1 MPNHVTN
8 RITGPT
14 TILDRLTRPAT
25 GDDAPAHNITTDGR
39 VIDFNLLI
47 PEPENND
54 DWYDWRVNHWGTKW
68 NAYTPTITTH
78 NDGTVTIGFQTAWSA
93 PTAILTELSL
103 RLPGEELH
111 VQWADEDFG
120 YNIGDVIMR
129 NGVATS
135 NNTLEER
142 TDAARDYATNL
153 CHSKTYAEYEAA
165 VNAEYG
171 IEDN

>member
-25 GDDAPAHNITTDGR
+25 GDDTPGHNITTDGR

-78 NDGTVTIGFQTAWSA
+78 DDGTVTLGFETAWSA
-93 PTAILTELSL
+93 PTAILAELSL
-103 RLPGEELH
+103 RLPAEDLH
-111 VQWADEDFG
+111 IQWADEDLG
-120 YNIGDVIMR
+120 YNLGDVVMR
-129 NGVATS
+129 NGGVTNTATPK
-135 NNTLEER
+135 EG
-142 TDAARDYATNL
+142 TDAARDYAARL
-153 CHSKTYAEYEAA
+153 RYGLTYAEYEAE
-165 VNAEYG
+165 N
-171 IEDN
+171 I